1 MGQFGRF
8 DPLFGLNSKGGL
20 KTALLTNTEKTMT
33 FHVFLRPGLYF
44 SISLVL
50 AALFS
55 VGGGE
60 RNAQALEPAIS
71 SAYGGGYYHY
81 ENASP
86 AYRHGVK
93 TPFNSYPKMPQ
104 IPTVPMP
111 TLPVVPVPT
120 MADLL
125 PNPQNA
131 EHPYIGVNGIGYYS
145 DEVMEEYD
153 PQRYR
158 NPNPNHQNRHHR
170 ATDNPQEIPD
180 SYRTDKGYSDA
191 ESDHDA
197 MNDLT
202 GELAGSTDKKPQK
215 SSHSKKSSKKS
226 KKTSP
231 PDNSI
236 R

>member
-1 MGQFGRF
+1 
-8 DPLFGLNSKGGL
+8 
-20 KTALLTNTEKTMT
+20 MT
-33 FHVFLRPGLYF
+33 WENFLRPGLYF
-44 SISLVL
+44 SLSLGL
-50 AALFS
+50 AGLFG
-55 VGGGE
+55 VGGE
-60 RNAQALEPAIS
+60 MRSVQALEPAIS

-104 IPTVPMP
+104 LPSVPMP
-111 TLPVVPVPT
+111 TVPVVPVPT

-131 EHPYIGVNGIGYYS
+131 EQPYVGVNGIGYYS

-153 PQRYR
+153 PDRYR
-158 NPNPNHQNRHHR
+158 NPNPDHKNRHHH
-170 ATDNPQEIPD
+170 ATDNPQEVPD

-191 ESDHDA
+191 EADHDA

-202 GELAGSTDKKPQK
+202 GELTGSTDKKPKK

-226 KKTSP
+226 KKTSRT
-231 PDNSI
+231 DDSS